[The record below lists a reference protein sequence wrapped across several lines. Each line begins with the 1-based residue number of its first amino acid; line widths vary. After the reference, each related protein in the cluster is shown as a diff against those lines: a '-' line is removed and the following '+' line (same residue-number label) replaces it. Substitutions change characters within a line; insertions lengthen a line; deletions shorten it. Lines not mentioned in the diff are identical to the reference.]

1 MRTARIASLTRLHYV
16 TILQHMIT
24 ELLGHKDYLRI
35 LLALRKHKGLR
46 FSEIKKELKLNPN
59 QVNRALEYLQE
70 GLWVIARAVPTE
82 GGRTLAQYELSKRA
96 ECFLNDIVDPLRDAV
111 RKNVV
116 ALGSKELQEVQSLY
130 R

>member
-1 MRTARIASLTRLHYV
+1 
-16 TILQHMIT
+16 MIT

-35 LLALRKHKGLR
+35 LLALRKHKGRR

-70 GLWVIARAVPTE
+70 GLWVIARAVPTK